1 MKNIKLIHKVF
12 IAMVVVFLIPTISI
26 TMQSLHCSTEAVYEL
41 QKDALYSQ
49 AVRVNQEINSW
60 VEERVNDLKLWQEH
74 RKLLTYLA
82 PEHQNHSHWKQ
93 DSSYEA
99 LLLFDEDGN
108 VVQKFGQ
115 GHDKFSSLDVSV
127 RERLKKTK
135 FSVLGNVHNHNDN
148 HYSIHLG
155 VATETQKGK
164 YNYSLVVLNI
174 TQAFR
179 TIFSVQSKNYPYN
192 ISILTDA
199 KTDVL
204 GRLSGFDVEDMGQL
218 FSNNNSIKNIKLKH
232 QNERIAL
239 SQKTLIDPWIVLISA
254 DKEKTFSWI
263 QILKERIGLTALL
276 SVVIVLLLGAL
287 LSWGISRPFQAII
300 EYSRS
305 ITKGS
310 SIRIPKKEKDKEA
323 LVVIRAI
330 DDMLDTIRQK
340 NVEIQNKTT
349 LATVGELTSSVVHEF
364 RNPLSSVKM
373 NLQAVKSFLKDESPY
388 SELTEIAFEQTLKL
402 EKMLSELLTYG
413 KPVVLEKES
422 VKINDL
428 ITQWQMQSESYVQ
441 NGNLEIQFSNNL
453 SIESLVIDQQK
464 MTSVVM
470 NLIENACNAMA
481 FSGRV
486 DIDFVPNDEASST
499 QIVIKDT
506 GPGIPDNLLG
516 ELFLPF
522 VTSRDDGTGLGL
534 AIVMKFVKLHGGDIE
549 VVNQKESGALF
560 QITLPNEMDKASV

>member
-1 MKNIKLIHKVF
+1 M
-12 IAMVVVFLIPTISI
+12 
-26 TMQSLHCSTEAVYEL
+26 
-41 QKDALYSQ
+41 
-49 AVRVNQEINSW
+49 
-60 VEERVNDLKLWQEH
+60 
-74 RKLLTYLA
+74 
-82 PEHQNHSHWKQ
+82 
-93 DSSYEA
+93 
-99 LLLFDEDGN
+99 
-108 VVQKFGQ
+108 
-115 GHDKFSSLDVSV
+115 
-127 RERLKKTK
+127 
-135 FSVLGNVHNHNDN
+135 
-148 HYSIHLG
+148 
-155 VATETQKGK
+155 
-164 YNYSLVVLNI
+164 
-174 TQAFR
+174 
-179 TIFSVQSKNYPYN
+179 
-192 ISILTDA
+192 
-199 KTDVL
+199 
-204 GRLSGFDVEDMGQL
+204 
-218 FSNNNSIKNIKLKH
+218 
-232 QNERIAL
+232 